1 MLKIRSF
8 SICIFLCVILST
20 NSIIASDNFS
30 NALRI
35 FSEGRFYSASIEFER
50 ALFYETDIIKI
61 AWCKYYKSVCYKELG
76 ESKRALEELSG
87 INPISLS
94 DSLFFL
100 VRYEQSLCNYLN
112 NDPVQ
117 SLWNIDEIR
126 MRIPD
131 SLKTIDIIPLNV
143 LCLNSLRK
151 WKEAKVLWNYFVDNS
166 GLSDSARTVIRTEVY
181 NLYDK
186 RNIPKHHSTRKAE
199 ILSGIIPG
207 SGQIYSGAFL
217 EGSFNFVLNAAILGY
232 SFYEFYTKYYF
243 TGYIV
248 GLSLFN
254 KTYHGGIHRASLL
267 ADEKNLNE
275 LNKFNF
281 KSTVLMMKVLELRSR
296 GKSLNSGYSDLKTK
310 N

>member
-20 NSIIASDNFS
+20 NRIIASDYYS

-87 INPISLS
+87 INPVSLS

-112 NDPVQ
+112 NYPVQ

-151 WKEAKVLWNYFVDNS
+151 WKEAKVLWNYFLDNS

-186 RNIPKHHSTRKAE
+186 RNIPKYHSTRKAE

-207 SGQIYSGAFL
+207 SGQIYSGAFF

-267 ADEKNLNE
+267 ADEKNLNA
-275 LNKFNF
+275 LNKFNL
-281 KSTVLMMKVLELRSR
+281 KSAVLMMKVLELRSR
-296 GKSLNSGYSDLKTK
+296 EKSLNSEYSDLKIK

>member
-20 NSIIASDNFS
+20 NSIIASDNYS

-151 WKEAKVLWNYFVDNS
+151 WKEAKVLWNYFLDNS
-166 GLSDSARTVIRTEVY
+166 GLSD
-181 NLYDK
+181 
-186 RNIPKHHSTRKAE
+186 
-199 ILSGIIPG
+199 
-207 SGQIYSGAFL
+207 
-217 EGSFNFVLNAAILGY
+217 
-232 SFYEFYTKYYF
+232 
-243 TGYIV
+243 
-248 GLSLFN
+248 
-254 KTYHGGIHRASLL
+254 
-267 ADEKNLNE
+267 
-275 LNKFNF
+275 
-281 KSTVLMMKVLELRSR
+281 MC
-296 GKSLNSGYSDLKTK
+296 
-310 N
+310 